1 METISPHAF
10 SNAPKSYGKHRHPK
24 DHKIKWFHSS
34 SNQLK
39 VTTACTLFHGY
50 NVELGVLESKKKKGR
65 LDKVATVRKKSG
77 KNNNFARSGKSQGI
91 F

>member
-1 METISPHAF
+1 METIISPHAF

-39 VTTACTLFHGY
+39 VTTACTPFHGY
-50 NVELGVLESKKKKGR
+50 NVELGVLESTYITQNQKR
-65 LDKVATVRKKSG
+65 TIR
-77 KNNNFARSGKSQGI
+77 QGCHGWEKI
-91 F
+91 REKQ